1 MTYMRTRFL
10 ISLAAL
16 GVLAACG
23 SSGGGGTNP
32 GGGGTAIIV
41 RDGGTGGPNGATV
54 TLTSNGVSPST
65 VTIAVG
71 QTVTFINN
79 DNRSHEMASNPH
91 PQHGS
96 CPSMEAGLGV
106 IAAGQTKVTHN
117 FGNAGTC
124 GYHDHQDDTN
134 SRFQGTIVVQ

>member
-1 MTYMRTRFL
+1 MKHFFRLPVLLLVLPFVV
-10 ISLAAL
+10 
-16 GVLAACG
+16 VLAC
-23 SSGGGGTNP
+23 GGGSPTSP
-32 GGGGTAIIV
+32 GGGGGATV
-41 RDGGTGGPNGATV
+41 VVKDGGTGGPNGATI
-54 TLTSNGVSPST
+54 TLTAAGVSAAS

-79 DNRSHEMASNPH
+79 DTKSHEMASNPH

-96 CPSMEAGLGV
+96 CPSMENGLGI

-124 GYHDHQDDTN
+124 GYHDHLDDTN
-134 SRFQGTIVVQ
+134 AGFQGTIIVQ

>member
-1 MTYMRTRFL
+1 MTYLRTRFL
-10 ISLAAL
+10 VSLAAL
-16 GVLAACG
+16 AVLVACG
-23 SSGGGGTNP
+23 SSGSGGNQP

-41 RDGGTGGPNGATV
+41 RDGGVGGPNGATV
-54 TLTSNGVSPST
+54 TMTSNGVSPST

-71 QTVTFINN
+71 QTVTFVNN